1 MPIEWTGGNDHWC
14 VCVRCGVGRRS
25 GPRERADLAC
35 VGRESADL
43 VDWRGEEKKATI
55 GEKGA
60 STTGEG
66 DTAWAN

>member
-1 MPIEWTGGNDHWC
+1 M
-14 VCVRCGVGRRS
+14 RCGVGRRS

-55 GEKGA
+55 GKKGA